1 MMLNVFSKFIMKTIV
16 ASAFLVNISHAAGG
30 IALGATRLIYDQ
42 DKKQASMAV
51 VNSTTDKRFLINSW
65 VEDASSKKINTVIVT
80 PPMFVS
86 EAKSESSLRII
97 NTNQNLARDRET
109 LYYLNVQAIPSVSK
123 EELEQTNVLQLA
135 ILSRVKMMVRPSNLT
150 IRVEDAPNLLTASN
164 SNNKTILKNPTPY
177 YMTLANLYVDNQKQ
191 TTIMID
197 PFSEK
202 SLDHSGREVK
212 FQTIN
217 DFGAFTEERKITVQ

>member
-1 MMLNVFSKFIMKTIV
+1 MMLHVFSKFIIKIIV
-16 ASAFLVNISHAAGG
+16 ASALLVNISYAAGG

-42 DKKQASMAV
+42 DKKQASMPV

-135 ILSRVKMMVRPSNLT
+135 ILSRIKMMVRPPNLS
-150 IRVEDAPNLLTASN
+150 IRVEDAPGLLTTSV
-164 SNNKTILKNPTPY
+164 SNNKIFIKNPTPY
-177 YMTLANLYVDNQKQ
+177 FMTIANLSVDNQKQ
-191 TTIMID
+191 ITFMLD

-202 SLDHSGREVK
+202 ALDHFGREIK

-217 DFGAFTEERKITVQ
+217 DYGAFTEERKITIQ

>member
-1 MMLNVFSKFIMKTIV
+1 MMLHVFSKFIIKIIV
-16 ASAFLVNISHAAGG
+16 VSALLVNISYAAGG
-30 IALGATRLIYDQ
+30 IALGATRLIYNQ
-42 DKKQASMAV
+42 EKKQASMPV
-51 VNSTTDKRFLINSW
+51 VNSTTNKRFLINSW

-97 NTNQNLARDRET
+97 NANQNLARDRET

-135 ILSRVKMMVRPSNLT
+135 ILSRIKMMVRPPNLS
-150 IRVEDAPNLLTASN
+150 IRVEDAPGLLITSVR
-164 SNNKTILKNPTPY
+164 NNKIFIKNPTPY
-177 YMTLANLYVDNQKQ
+177 FMTIANLSVDNQKQ
-191 TTIMID
+191 ITFMLD

-202 SLDHSGREVK
+202 SLDHFGREVK

-217 DFGAFTEERKITVQ
+217 DYGAFTEERKITIQ

>member
-1 MMLNVFSKFIMKTIV
+1 MMLHVFSKFIIKIIV
-16 ASAFLVNISHAAGG
+16 VSALLVNISYAAGG
-30 IALGATRLIYDQ
+30 IALGATRLIYNQ
-42 DKKQASMAV
+42 EKKQASMPV
-51 VNSTTDKRFLINSW
+51 VNSTTNKRFLINSW

-97 NTNQNLARDRET
+97 NANQNLARDRET

-135 ILSRVKMMVRPSNLT
+135 ILSRIKMMVRPPNLS
-150 IRVEDAPNLLTASN
+150 IRVEDAPGLLITSVR
-164 SNNKTILKNPTPY
+164 NNKIFIKNPTPY
-177 YMTLANLYVDNQKQ
+177 FMTIANLSVDNQKQ
-191 TTIMID
+191 ITFMLD

-202 SLDHSGREVK
+202 SLDHFGREIK

-217 DFGAFTEERKITVQ
+217 DYGAFTEERKITIQ